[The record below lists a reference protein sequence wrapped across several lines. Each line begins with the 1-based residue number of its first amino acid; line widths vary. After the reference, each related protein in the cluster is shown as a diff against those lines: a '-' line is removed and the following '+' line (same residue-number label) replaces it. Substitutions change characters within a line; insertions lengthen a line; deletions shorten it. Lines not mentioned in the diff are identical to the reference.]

1 MFGFFG
7 FVCLKGKRRRWWSFA
22 LSLLGLQ
29 FVGGSIHR
37 SRRRLFDAFCIR
49 SECIAHM
56 DGDDTYS
63 LGRHIA
69 LCVMTSK
76 DLISLTKSIHSSSL
90 MSFMYR
96 RSPTLSVRSKIKSL
110 HPGISFMMLE
120 KKKRRNKQ
128 QQDRKN

>member
-56 DGDDTYS
+56 DGDSAHET
-63 LGRHIA
+63 
-69 LCVMTSK
+69 
-76 DLISLTKSIHSSSL
+76 SSS
-90 MSFMYR
+90 MI
-96 RSPTLSVRSKIKSL
+96 PT
-110 HPGISFMMLE
+110 HLE
-120 KKKRRNKQ
+120 GTLPFVS
-128 QQDRKN
+128 